1 MRSLLLLS
9 FLFSFVVARASILSL
24 MISDSTENTLYF
36 KGRMDDLN
44 DIAIV
49 IKKDSVLSVA
59 TITILRSGVMTSFEG
74 TFQKNKF
81 LFKEKNNAAKS
92 TFLGK
97 LKEGELDGQWIFENQ
112 NSSRIIARKT
122 NKIWTIPSNCADN
135 KWLKTFRGALN
146 YSEAILTIQKLAEN
160 KISGSLYLEKENR
173 TYRISGDIDLEK
185 MNLTIKDNIGNTIGR
200 LDGSFNMHNNLK
212 FKFWNEKQNESYA
225 VFEQTRHFQYG
236 CIEFVDK
243 NISYDATYPKL
254 QHEKFNIWLENN
266 IQNWLIDTRKRLL
279 EIKSGSN
286 NTQSAQS
293 WCEINTIS
301 DGFISGIITNYD
313 SESNNYQTNS
323 INYTFKKSKSIL
335 LKDIFLNEPKANSE
349 IMEIIQ
355 KGLKSQIYQEDKE
368 LKEWVSKENFENFVF
383 QKEGI
388 LFLTNFNPIYNRIS
402 YLVPYNTLEDKLNSF
417 GKELFIG
424 K

>member
-1 MRSLLLLS
+1 
-9 FLFSFVVARASILSL
+9 

-81 LFKEKNNAAKS
+81 LFKEKKNAAKS

-173 TYRISGDIDLEK
+173 TYRISGDIDLDK

-355 KGLKSQIYQEDKE
+355 KGLKSQIYQEDNE

>member
-1 MRSLLLLS
+1 
-9 FLFSFVVARASILSL
+9 

-417 GKELFIG
+417 GKELFLG

>member
-9 FLFSFVVARASILSL
+9 FLFSFVVARASINSL

-81 LFKEKNNAAKS
+81 LFKEKKNAAKS

-173 TYRISGDIDLEK
+173 TYRISGDIDLDK

-355 KGLKSQIYQEDKE
+355 KGLKSQIYQEDNE

>member
-1 MRSLLLLS
+1 
-9 FLFSFVVARASILSL
+9 
-24 MISDSTENTLYF
+24 
-36 KGRMDDLN
+36 MDDLN

>member
-1 MRSLLLLS
+1 
-9 FLFSFVVARASILSL
+9 

-92 TFLGK
+92 TFWGK

-212 FKFWNEKQNESYA
+212 FKFWNEKQNESFA

-313 SESNNYQTNS
+313 SESNNFQTNS

>member
-1 MRSLLLLS
+1 
-9 FLFSFVVARASILSL
+9 
-24 MISDSTENTLYF
+24 
-36 KGRMDDLN
+36 
-44 DIAIV
+44 
-49 IKKDSVLSVA
+49 
-59 TITILRSGVMTSFEG
+59 
-74 TFQKNKF
+74 
-81 LFKEKNNAAKS
+81 
-92 TFLGK
+92 
-97 LKEGELDGQWIFENQ
+97 
-112 NSSRIIARKT
+112 
-122 NKIWTIPSNCADN
+122 
-135 KWLKTFRGALN
+135 
-146 YSEAILTIQKLAEN
+146 
-160 KISGSLYLEKENR
+160 
-173 TYRISGDIDLEK
+173 
-185 MNLTIKDNIGNTIGR
+185 
-200 LDGSFNMHNNLK
+200 MHNNLK

-417 GKELFIG
+417 GKELFLG

>member
-1 MRSLLLLS
+1 
-9 FLFSFVVARASILSL
+9 

>member
-1 MRSLLLLS
+1 
-9 FLFSFVVARASILSL
+9 
-24 MISDSTENTLYF
+24 
-36 KGRMDDLN
+36 
-44 DIAIV
+44 
-49 IKKDSVLSVA
+49 
-59 TITILRSGVMTSFEG
+59 
-74 TFQKNKF
+74 
-81 LFKEKNNAAKS
+81 
-92 TFLGK
+92 
-97 LKEGELDGQWIFENQ
+97 
-112 NSSRIIARKT
+112 
-122 NKIWTIPSNCADN
+122 
-135 KWLKTFRGALN
+135 LKTFRGALN

>member
-1 MRSLLLLS
+1 
-9 FLFSFVVARASILSL
+9 

-185 MNLTIKDNIGNTIGR
+185 MNLTKKTILG
-200 LDGSFNMHNNLK
+200 
-212 FKFWNEKQNESYA
+212 
-225 VFEQTRHFQYG
+225 
-236 CIEFVDK
+236 
-243 NISYDATYPKL
+243 
-254 QHEKFNIWLENN
+254 
-266 IQNWLIDTRKRLL
+266 
-279 EIKSGSN
+279 
-286 NTQSAQS
+286 TQLGDWMAASI
-293 WCEINTIS
+293 CTI
-301 DGFISGIITNYD
+301 I
-313 SESNNYQTNS
+313 
-323 INYTFKKSKSIL
+323 
-335 LKDIFLNEPKANSE
+335 
-349 IMEIIQ
+349 
-355 KGLKSQIYQEDKE
+355 
-368 LKEWVSKENFENFVF
+368 
-383 QKEGI
+383 
-388 LFLTNFNPIYNRIS
+388 
-402 YLVPYNTLEDKLNSF
+402 
-417 GKELFIG
+417 
-424 K
+424 